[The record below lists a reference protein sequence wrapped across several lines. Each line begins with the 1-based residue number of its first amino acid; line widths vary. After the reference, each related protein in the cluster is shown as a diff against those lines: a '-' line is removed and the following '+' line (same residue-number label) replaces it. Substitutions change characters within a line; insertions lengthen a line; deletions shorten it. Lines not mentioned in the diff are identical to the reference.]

1 MQDKEEKRNKINEK
15 QRLKY
20 QNDEEFRKRKQEL
33 ARKYYQ
39 HKKYGSFTISFST
52 EQKILSFD

>member
-20 QNDEEFRKRKQEL
+20 QNDEDFRKRKQEL

-39 HKKYGSFTISFST
+39 HKKYGSFIILFSN
-52 EQKILSFD
+52 EQKIISFD

>member
-1 MQDKEEKRNKINEK
+1 MVSEDIRIKINEK

-20 QNDEEFRKRKQEL
+20 QNNQEFRKKKQEL

-39 HKKYGSFTISFST
+39 KKKYGNFEITFSNEPKKISFN
-52 EQKILSFD
+52 

>member
-1 MQDKEEKRNKINEK
+1 MEDSKRNKINEK

-20 QNDEEFRKRKQEL
+20 QNNLDFRKRKQEL

-39 HKKYGSFTISFST
+39 TKKYGSFEITISN
-52 EQKILSFD
+52 EPKKICFQ